1 MRRHAA
7 RIAMQ
12 ARQTLPEGT
21 GVVGAGLA
29 VAALTSYVFVIVSL
43 NALQGNAK
51 AAFSAYWAV
60 IFVAG
65 PGFFL
70 PLEQEVGRALA
81 HRRAQGLGGGPLV
94 HRAARL
100 GGIITAV
107 MVVASIAS
115 TPLLN
120 DQLYHGDMWFVAALA
135 IGLVGFYAMHL
146 TRGTLAGQNRFRAY
160 GLLIGAEGVIRLV
173 GGIGLASLG
182 VDRAGGYA
190 MVLAL
195 APFLA
200 VAIALWRQ
208 KGLLQPGP
216 VAPYSELS
224 KSLTWLL
231 LASVLTQLLAYS
243 ALLGIN
249 ILSSP
254 SEKDIAAAF
263 ASAFFI
269 ARVPV
274 LAFQAVQGTLLPKLA
289 GPDRRR
295 PPRRVPEG
303 RGQAAR
309 GGGRHRGARHARSPR
324 SSAPPS
330 ARSSS
335 PTSPSAPRGSRS
347 WPPAA
352 VCSSSPSPS
361 PRPSWPWAA
370 TGSRRWPGVWAWWCA
385 WPSCSSSSGLELR
398 VELGFMVGAAVA
410 TVAMA
415 AFTWTRMS
423 RAGDS
428 TLDGLIEAIEHEPIE
443 I

>member
-29 VAALTSYVFVIVSL
+29 VAAVTSYVFVIVSL
-43 NALQGNAK
+43 NALEGNAK

-94 HRAARL
+94 TRAARL

-146 TRGTLAGQNRFRAY
+146 SRGVLAGEGRFRAY
-160 GLLIGAEGVIRLV
+160 GLLIGAEGVIRLL
-173 GGIGLASLG
+173 GGIALAGIG

-190 MVLAL
+190 MVLAV

-200 VAIALWRQ
+200 VALALRTQ
-208 KGLLQPGP
+208 KGLLKPGP
-216 VAPYSELS
+216 AAPYSELS
-224 KSLTWLL
+224 ASLSWLL
-231 LASVLTQLLAYS
+231 LGSVLTQLLAYS
-243 ALLGIN
+243 SLLAIN
-249 ILSSP
+249 LLSSS
-254 SEKDIAAAF
+254 SEKDVAAAF
-263 ASAFFI
+263 ASAFFV

-289 GPDRRR
+289 GLA
-295 PPRRVPEG
+295 G
-303 RGQAAR
+303 S
-309 GGGRHRGARHARSPR
+309 GRHDEFRKGVGKLLA
-324 SSAPPS
+324 
-330 ARSSS
+330 
-335 PTSPSAPRGSRS
+335 GVVGI
-347 WPPAA
+347 A
-352 VCSSSPSPS
+352 V
-361 PRPSWPWAA
+361 
-370 TGSRRWPGVWAWWCA
+370 
-385 WPSCSSSSGLELR
+385 
-398 VELGFMVGAAVA
+398 LGTVGAAVLGP
-410 TVAMA
+410 TVGKILFSDFSLGAEGLALLAAGSGLFIIALTLAQALMA
-415 AFTWTRMS
+415 LGGHRVQAVAWGAGLLVCGAVTFAISDLLLRVEVGFVAGAAVAAVLMAVFTWLRIS
-423 RAGDS
+423 KAGAGS
-428 TLDGLIEAIEHEPIE
+428 LDDLIEAIEHEPIE

>member
-1 MRRHAA
+1 MRRHVT
-7 RIAMQ
+7 RITMQ

-29 VAALTSYVFVIVSL
+29 VAAITSYVFVIVAL
-43 NALQGNAK
+43 NALQGDAK

-107 MVVASIAS
+107 MVVASLAFTS
-115 TPLLN
+115 LLN
-120 DQLYHGDMWFVAALA
+120 GQLYHGDMWFVPALA
-135 IGLVGFYAMHL
+135 VGLVGFYVMHL
-146 TRGTLAGQNRFRAY
+146 SRGVLAGEGRFRAY

-173 GGIGLASLG
+173 GGLALAGAG
-182 VDRAGGYA
+182 VHRAGGYA

-200 VAIALWRQ
+200 AAIALRGQ
-208 KGLLQPGP
+208 KGLLKPGP
-216 VAPYSELS
+216 AAPYNELS
-224 KSLTWLL
+224 ASLGWLL
-231 LASVLTQLLAYS
+231 LGSVLTQLLAYS
-243 ALLGIN
+243 SLLAIN

-254 SEKDIAAAF
+254 DEKVLAAAF

-269 ARVPV
+269 ARLPV

-289 GPDRRR
+289 GLA
-295 PPRRVPEG
+295 G
-303 RGQAAR
+303 S
-309 GGGRHRGARHARSPR
+309 GRHDEFRRGVAKLLGAVVGVAVLGTVLAGLLGPAVGKILFADFSL
-324 SSAPPS
+324 SAEGL
-330 ARSSS
+330 ALL
-335 PTSPSAPRGSRS
+335 ALGSGLFIIALTMAQALMALGGNRFQALA
-347 WPPAA
+347 WGVGLVVCIGAMA
-352 VCSSSPSPS
+352 VIP
-361 PRPSWPWAA
+361 
-370 TGSRRWPGVWAWWCA
+370 
-385 WPSCSSSSGLELR
+385 GLELR
-398 VELGFMVGAAVA
+398 VELGFVIGAAVA
-410 TVAMA
+410 AVGMA
-415 AFTWTRMS
+415 AFTWARMS
-423 RAGDS
+423 RAGEGSLED
-428 TLDGLIEAIEHEPIE
+428 LIEAIEHEPIE

>member
-1 MRRHAA
+1 
-7 RIAMQ
+7 
-12 ARQTLPEGT
+12 
-21 GVVGAGLA
+21 
-29 VAALTSYVFVIVSL
+29 
-43 NALQGNAK
+43 
-51 AAFSAYWAV
+51 
-60 IFVAG
+60 
-65 PGFFL
+65 
-70 PLEQEVGRALA
+70 
-81 HRRAQGLGGGPLV
+81 
-94 HRAARL
+94 
-100 GGIITAV
+100 
-107 MVVASIAS
+107 
-115 TPLLN
+115 
-120 DQLYHGDMWFVAALA
+120 MWFVAALA

-200 VAIALWRQ
+200 VAVALWRQ

-289 GPDRRR
+289 GLS
-295 PPRRVPEG
+295 G
-303 RGQAAR
+303 A
-309 GGGRHRGARHARSPR
+309 GRHDEFRNGVAKLL
-324 SSAPPS
+324 
-330 ARSSS
+330 
-335 PTSPSAPRGSRS
+335 
-347 WPPAA
+347 AA
-352 VCSSSPSPS
+352 VVGIAVIGTV
-361 PRPSWPWAA
+361 AA
-370 TGSRRWPGVWAWWCA
+370 AVLGPTVGEILFADFSLSAGGLALLAAGSGLFIIALTLAQALMALGGHRLQALAWGLGLVACVA
-385 WPSCSSSSGLELR
+385 VMLAISDLELR
-398 VELGFMVGAAVA
+398 VEVGFLVGALVAV
-410 TVAMA
+410 VAMGMA
-415 AFTWTRMS
+415 TWARIGN
-423 RAGDS
+423 AGDTS
-428 TLDGLIEAIEHEPIE
+428 LERFIEGVEHEPLDI
-443 I
+443 